1 MRSFVRYPLQDRHFD
16 SIELV
21 PQRAWRRKDWLGGV
35 EGLQIGPAGAEDQ
48 LAQIVRQI
56 PTTTDLGIPS
66 LRTKS

>member
-1 MRSFVRYPLQDRHFD
+1 M
-16 SIELV
+16 